1 VYKPLADVQCETQEL
16 TSPIPNEQIS
26 RMCPAMQDYI
36 GASQNM
42 QVVTGMP
49 VIATRDNLVGIKAKQ
64 GKIKID

>member
-1 VYKPLADVQCETQEL
+1 
-16 TSPIPNEQIS
+16 
-26 RMCPAMQDYI
+26 MQDYI